1 MEPTPIDVNRG
12 WSVENSLLFVEWE
25 KHYVELSLF
34 YPSCTAEDAAGLA
47 NAYRKQLTEARD
59 KLDLQRIQ
67 AEAERKYQAQLIAAA
82 HIPMPTPEGIPLESS
97 NHRYAPLNK
106 TPA

>member
-1 MEPTPIDVNRG
+1 M
-12 WSVENSLLFVEWE
+12 LFAEWE

-47 NAYRKQLTEARD
+47 NEYRKQLTEAQNNIDR
-59 KLDLQRIQ
+59 QRAQ
-67 AEAERKYQAQLIAAA
+67 AEAERKYQAELFAAA
-82 HIPMPTPEGIPLESS
+82 VVPMPRPEAIPLESS

-106 TPA
+106 ASA